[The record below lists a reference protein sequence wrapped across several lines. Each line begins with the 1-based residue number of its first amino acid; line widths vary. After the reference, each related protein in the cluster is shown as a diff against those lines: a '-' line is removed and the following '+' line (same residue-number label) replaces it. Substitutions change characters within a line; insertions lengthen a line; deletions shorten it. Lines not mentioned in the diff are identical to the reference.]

1 MVLAL
6 VFLFFN
12 SDRDNPRST
21 GNMFYV
27 GFMRNNPR
35 DVTRAEPNF
44 KILVSTDE
52 PDSVSFS
59 VTATGISNMYTA
71 TYGSITKIELPADSF
86 QVVNDAERDKG
97 ILVQAESGKTIS
109 VYGVND
115 EFRSTDAFTG
125 LSCDGMKIGTDA
137 VPYTRYEYLI
147 LSGDFVGDASS
158 IQTSSELLIIP
169 CEGSTRIDIYPSQ
182 IITYDFG
189 QGTISTV
196 PGASSRW
203 TGNAGETYLI
213 AHLEDL
219 SGTIIRSDK
228 PVVVYTGHQCAEVPA
243 ETTACDHL
251 VEQVPPHTTWGHT
264 YFLNPLAA
272 RESGDIY
279 RIGTVYENTEVTVTC
294 VDEGSDTT
302 ETLISSRTLNRIHN
316 TNENSRNWL
325 EFATHESPNE
335 PPCPAF
341 IRKYC
346 CVESTKPVLVAQ
358 YSQGYS
364 NDDQCTQTRQG
375 VVSEAGDPFMIVVPP
390 VIQYLNNYTFSTFT
404 AEAGPFPSTYVSIA
418 VHESFFQ
425 PDMIIMDGGPVE
437 ADRTQW
443 NPFYCSG
450 GEICGYGLSKE
461 VAVGNHTLYHEME
474 NAALDL
480 NLYGFQQQNSFGFI
494 SGMELQPVSGGCGL
508 CRQNMYNC
516 YSMCVI

>member
-1 MVLAL
+1 
-6 VFLFFN
+6 
-12 SDRDNPRST
+12 
-21 GNMFYV
+21 MFYV
-27 GFMRNNPR
+27 GFMQNNPR
-35 DVTRAEPNF
+35 DVTRDDPNVQ
-44 KILVSTDE
+44 ILVSTDE
-52 PDSVSFS
+52 PDPVSFS
-59 VTATGISNMYTA
+59 VTATGINNMYTA
-71 TYGSITKIELPADSF
+71 TYGSITKVELSADSF
-86 QVVNDAERDKG
+86 HVVSNTERDKG

-147 LSGDFVGDASS
+147 LSGDFVGDESS

-169 CEGSTRIDIYPSQ
+169 CEDSTRIDIYPSQ

-243 ETTACDHL
+243 EETACDHL
-251 VEQVPPHTTWGHT
+251 VEQVPPHTTWGYTH
-264 YFLNPLAA
+264 FLSPLAA

-279 RIGTVYENTEVTVTC
+279 RIGTVNDNTQVTVTC

-302 ETLISSRTLNRIHN
+302 ETLISSRTLNRAHDQ
-316 TNENSRNWL
+316 NWL
-325 EFATHESPNE
+325 EFATHESPNVD
-335 PPCPAF
+335 PCPAF

-346 CVESTKPVLVAQ
+346 CVESTKPVLVVQ

-364 NDDQCTQTRQG
+364 TDDQCTQTRQG

-390 VIQYLNNYTFSTFT
+390 VIQYLNNYTFSTIT
-404 AEAGPFPSTYVSIA
+404 AESGPFPSTYINIA

-437 ADRTQW
+437 TDRTKW

-450 GEICGYGLSKE
+450 GEICGYGISIE
-461 VAVGNHTLYHEME
+461 VAVGNHTIYHGME
-474 NAALDL
+474 DAALGVS
-480 NLYGFQQQNSFGFI
+480 LYGFQQQNSFGFPA
-494 SGMELQPVSGGCGL
+494 GMELQPVSGGCGL
-508 CRQNMYNC
+508 CRHNMMCLYNC
-516 YSMCVI
+516 YNMCVILLCLY